1 VAIQAL
7 LGLPFRPAPRN
18 TVQLNQAMF
27 RHIKKI
33 GLGSQYRKNKQTR
46 TLCRELMSLNLL
58 PAKKKLKKKFNATV
72 EEVSKMRDN
81 ALLKN
86 SCNNIE
92 RTWITSTVWPPK
104 SWSMFNQHRWTKNNA
119 EGKDQR

>member
-1 VAIQAL
+1 MAIQAL
-7 LGLPFRPAPRN
+7 LGLPFRPASRN
-18 TVQLNQAMF
+18 TVHLNQAIF

-33 GLGSQYRKNKQTR
+33 GLGPQYRKNKQKR
-46 TLCRELMSLNLL
+46 TVCRELMSLNLL

-86 SCNNIE
+86 FCN
-92 RTWITSTVWPPK
+92 
-104 SWSMFNQHRWTKNNA
+104 
-119 EGKDQR
+119 

>member
-1 VAIQAL
+1 
-7 LGLPFRPAPRN
+7 
-18 TVQLNQAMF
+18 VQGTYEFKFAS
-27 RHIKKI
+27 R
-33 GLGSQYRKNKQTR
+33 
-46 TLCRELMSLNLL
+46 
-58 PAKKKLKKKFNATV
+58 KKKLKKRFNATV

-86 SCNNIE
+86 FCNYIE

-104 SWSMFNQHRWTKNNA
+104 SRSMFNQHRWTKNNA

>member
-18 TVQLNQAMF
+18 TVHLNQAMF

-33 GLGSQYRKNKQTR
+33 RLGSQYGMNKQTR

-86 SCNNIE
+86 FCN
-92 RTWITSTVWPPK
+92 
-104 SWSMFNQHRWTKNNA
+104 
-119 EGKDQR
+119 